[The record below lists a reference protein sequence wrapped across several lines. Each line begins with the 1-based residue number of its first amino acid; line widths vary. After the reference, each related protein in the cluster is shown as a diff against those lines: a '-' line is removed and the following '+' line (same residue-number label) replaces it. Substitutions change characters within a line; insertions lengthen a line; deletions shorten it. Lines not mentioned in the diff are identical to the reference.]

1 MANTKF
7 VLDRAGVRELM
18 LSKEMEAGL
27 ENLGSKALARLGD
40 GYSTNTYKGK
50 NRINV
55 EVTADTWQARRE
67 NMEANTIL
75 KAVQG

>member
-27 ENLGSKALARLGD
+27 ENLGAKALARLGD